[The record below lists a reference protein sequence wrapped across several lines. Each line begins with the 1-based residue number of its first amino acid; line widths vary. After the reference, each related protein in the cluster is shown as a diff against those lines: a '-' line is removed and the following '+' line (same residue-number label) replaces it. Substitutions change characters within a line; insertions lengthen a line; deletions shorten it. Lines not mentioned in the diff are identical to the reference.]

1 MCVNLPLGVSIPHTH
16 PDNCSRR
23 RATSHI
29 KPQSLFC
36 LQPPWKLSLHNTFFP
51 RDSSAEINVVFSFI
65 KDKAAHS
72 QFLTS
77 NSFFFF
83 SPSEAGQMAPPLL
96 HGTRTHAATLQILPG
111 GSSSPIQD
119 LSQLQCVL
127 LISLFHTKLSE
138 TFNSLFQCYISLQLL
153 GCIPFLKQ
161 HESFTFCLLV
171 FFFPPVHTH
180 EANTI
185 PHISTAVCPKQPRL
199 KCCFSAYLQ
208 FLQRTLL

>member
-36 LQPPWKLSLHNTFFP
+36 LQPPWKLGLHNTFFP

-65 KDKAAHS
+65 KDKAAHF

-83 SPSEAGQMAPPLL
+83 LHLKRGRWPLHFYTAHEHTLPPYRFYLEAV
-96 HGTRTHAATLQILPG
+96 LP
-111 GSSSPIQD
+111 QFR
-119 LSQLQCVL
+119 
-127 LISLFHTKLSE
+127 ISLSFSVSYWFLYSTLRYQRPL
-138 TFNSLFQCYISLQLL
+138 TLFSNVT
-153 GCIPFLKQ
+153 
-161 HESFTFCLLV
+161 SV
-171 FFFPPVHTH
+171 F
-180 EANTI
+180 
-185 PHISTAVCPKQPRL
+185 S
-199 KCCFSAYLQ
+199 S
-208 FLQRTLL
+208 